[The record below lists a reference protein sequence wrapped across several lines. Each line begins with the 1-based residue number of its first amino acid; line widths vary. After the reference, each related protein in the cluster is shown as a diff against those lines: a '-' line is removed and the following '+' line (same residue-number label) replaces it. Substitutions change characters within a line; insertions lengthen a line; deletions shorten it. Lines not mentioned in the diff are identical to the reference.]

1 MKKRGSLK
9 LQIIIP
15 VISLVILVILG
26 DLGISFYRESK
37 SLKNELVPIRES
49 EMEKAKTTLNDLVA
63 VPFGIMEFY
72 NEKAQKGELTVDEAK
87 ALAKEHIDKLRY
99 AENNYFWIDTV
110 DYVNVLLPTNKK
122 VEGTSR
128 AATVDKN
135 GKAMVKELVDG
146 AKQSDDTYVTYYF
159 NKLNKEGLFPKLG
172 HTKLFKPWGW
182 VIGTGFYI
190 DQIDEDVRLKEIEKS
205 KVFKFNILLAL
216 GKSIVIIILI
226 SLTITL
232 LFNKVSNAIKKI
244 LEVLE
249 KGSEGDLSFR
259 INYHSNNELG
269 LISEKINGFFESI
282 AKSLDKAKVLS
293 DNVQNEM
300 DDLNTTMNHIMN
312 GSSSS
317 SGIIQLNNHITKVLD
332 NVRNQTA
339 SSEESLAALEEIA
352 ATLQTM
358 NTYNDNTVAG
368 FKNTLSLS
376 NESFEKINNM
386 SESMHEINS
395 SVNMTNTEIEGLKHV
410 SDDIGQIL
418 TAITGI
424 AGQTNLLA
432 LNAAIEAARAG
443 EAGKGFAVVAD
454 EIRKLAEQ
462 TNRETGKISA
472 LVGTI
477 QSKVEAVKDGGEG
490 IKGKVAVGYQLSE
503 TARDNMLKITE
514 LTNKNNEDIYEIAN
528 SSKEQGV
535 ASQEVTQAISTIAD
549 SSTDIEALC
558 VETTDIS
565 ENIKALLEDKLL
577 LVDKLFNLAKEL
589 KNDLDYFKTK

>member
-37 SLKNELVPIRES
+37 SLKNELVAIRES
-49 EMEKAKTTLNDLVA
+49 EMEKAKTTLNDLVT

-135 GKAMVKELVDG
+135 GKAMVKEMVDG

-358 NTYNDNTVAG
+358 NTYIDNTVAG

-395 SVNMTNTEIEGLKHV
+395 SVNTTNTEIEGLKHV

-443 EAGKGFAVVAD
+443 EAGKGF
-454 EIRKLAEQ
+454 
-462 TNRETGKISA
+462 A